1 MKESTAMQNLPPYLF
16 ARIEKK
22 IEAARQQGLDVINL
36 GIGDPD
42 QPTPEHIIAALT
54 RAVHDPANHQYPSS
68 VGLLL
73 LSRNGGQLVSR
84 QFWSGAGSRYPGN
97 IIAGFERGY
106 RPYIHGL
113 SGCG

>member
-54 RAVHDPANHQYPSS
+54 RAVHDPPIISI
-68 VGLLL
+68 
-73 LSRNGGQLVSR
+73 LVQWDCCAIGKR
-84 QFWSGAGSRYPGN
+84 WPAGIKAVLEWSWIPVPR
-97 IIAGFERGY
+97 
-106 RPYIHGL
+106 
-113 SGCG
+113 